1 MMDEVKYIPV
11 KEFAERAGV
20 STQAIYKAVRKAN
33 GKLSPYVIQDGNR
46 YYIKSN
52 ALTEVYGVGIIET
65 NLTTNQPTAK
75 VENQPKNQPER
86 LENNQLSTNQPTQE
100 VEKQPTLQPT
110 NQPETNPFTTYLL
123 SQIDELKAEIERY
136 KSIVQEKDRMI
147 AEQNTQMAELTQSM
161 VELSNRALTA
171 TTNQQ
176 QLSAMDKQP
185 IFDNVEQPRKG
196 FINRLFSKKER
207 N

>member
-65 NLTTNQPTAK
+65 NLTTNQPT
-75 VENQPKNQPER
+75 
-86 LENNQLSTNQPTQE
+86 QE

-110 NQPETNPFTTYLL
+110 NQPDFTTYLL
-123 SQIDELKAEIERY
+123 AEIEELKAEKAGYLDTIQKQAE
-136 KSIVQEKDRMI
+136 QI
-147 AEQNTQMAELTQSM
+147 AELAERCAELA
-161 VELSNRALTA
+161 NRALTT

-176 QLSAMDKQP
+176 TLAAMDRAAEPPQ
-185 IFDNVEQPRKG
+185 IAETTEHSRSFWQ
-196 FINRLFSKKER
+196 RLFKK
-207 N
+207 

>member
-65 NLTTNQPTAK
+65 NLTTNQPT
-75 VENQPKNQPER
+75 
-86 LENNQLSTNQPTQE
+86 QE

-110 NQPETNPFTTYLL
+110 NQPGTNPFTTYLL

-176 QLSAMDKQP
+176 HLSAMDKQP
-185 IFDNVEQPRKG
+185 TIEEVAQPRKG
-196 FINRLFSKKER
+196 LIKRLFGR
-207 N
+207 

>member
-65 NLTTNQPTAK
+65 NLTTNQPT
-75 VENQPKNQPER
+75 ETNQNQPKATAIQPDGCENVNQKQP
-86 LENNQLSTNQPTQE
+86 NSTNQ
-100 VEKQPTLQPT
+100 QPD
-110 NQPETNPFTTYLL
+110 FTTYLL
-123 SQIDELKAEIERY
+123 AEIEELKAEKAGYLDTIQKQAE
-136 KSIVQEKDRMI
+136 QI
-147 AEQNTQMAELTQSM
+147 AELAERCAELA
-161 VELSNRALTA
+161 NRALTT

-176 QLSAMDKQP
+176 TLAAMDRAAEPPQ
-185 IFDNVEQPRKG
+185 IAETTEHSRSFWQ
-196 FINRLFSKKER
+196 RLFKK
-207 N
+207 

>member
-1 MMDEVKYIPV
+1 MMEEVKYIPV

-20 STQAIYKAVRKAN
+20 STQAIYKQTRNTASRLQPYISRK
-33 GKLSPYVIQDGNR
+33 GKHT
-46 YYIKSN
+46 YISVS
-52 ALTEVYGVGIIET
+52 ALTEIYNVGII
-65 NLTTNQPTAK
+65 
-75 VENQPKNQPER
+75 NQPE
-86 LENNQLSTNQPTQE
+86 EPTKTNQSNDKATPE
-100 VEKQPTLQPT
+100 VEKQPQSQPT
-110 NQPETNPFTTYLL
+110 KEQPIPYLVEYVDYLKTENNQLKNQIETLNR
-123 SQIDELKAEIERY
+123 II
-136 KSIVQEKDRMI
+136 QEKDKVN
-147 AEQNTQMAELTQSM
+147 AEQAKQLANLTQSLI
-161 VELSNRALTA
+161 ELSNRALTT

>member
-1 MMDEVKYIPV
+1 MDEVKYIPV

-136 KSIVQEKDRMI
+136 KCIVQEKDRTITEMAGQI
-147 AEQNTQMAELTQSM
+147 ADIA
-161 VELSNRALTA
+161 NRALTA